1 MTKKSKKL
9 KWERVSGTFD
19 LKVINVSEI
28 NSTNLRKLLKKV
40 EADYSDYK
48 KPFSKDASKYLR
60 EWLDQPGQVLKEAA
74 YCLLSNWFLTECS
87 ASKSTRAFH
96 AVNLW
101 DALFCIRPDGRL
113 TDWRISGRKVIP
125 YKFRQWWKK
134 QQKCQEDC

>member
-1 MTKKSKKL
+1 MRKHRKL
-9 KWERVSGTFD
+9 QWEQVSGTFD
-19 LKVINVSEI
+19 LKAINVSEI
-28 NSTNLRKLLKKV
+28 NRTNLRNLLKKV
-40 EADYSDYK
+40 KADYSDYK

-96 AVNLW
+96 AGNLW
-101 DALFCIRPDGRL
+101 DALFCIRPDRRL

-134 QQKCQEDC
+134 QQKCQKDC